1 MHKKYS
7 LKHFQFI
14 DDLNINNIQLNIK
27 NLSVIFRNYT
37 SKINVKKIVEI
48 KNFCKKNNIS
58 FYLSN
63 YVKECI
69 KLNLDGV
76 YLPSFNKTTVLRKT
90 NLKKNFRVMG
100 SAHNI
105 KEIQQK
111 INQGCTYIFLS
122 PIFKSKKNNKI
133 LGISKFN
140 LLTINQNANFVALGG
155 LNKNNLSKIKMLN
168 IVGVSGISFY
178 IKKSRPL
185 IKKASFNNISF

>member
-1 MHKKYS
+1 MHKKYA

>member
-1 MHKKYS
+1 MHKNYS

-14 DDLNINNIQLNIK
+14 DDLNTKNIQLNIK

-37 SKINVKKIVEI
+37 SKINIKKIIEI

-63 YVKECI
+63 YIKECI

-76 YLPSFNKTTVLRKT
+76 YLPSFNKTAILKKN
-90 NLKKNFRVMG
+90 NLKKEFKIIG

-111 INQGCTYIFLS
+111 INQGCTYIFIS
-122 PIFKSKKNNKI
+122 PVFKSKKNNKI

-140 LLTINQNANFVALGG
+140 LLTLNQNANFIALGG
-155 LNKNNLSKIKMLN
+155 INKNNLNKTRMLN
-168 IVGVSGISFY
+168 IIGISGISLY
-178 IKKSRPL
+178 K
-185 IKKASFNNISF
+185 KKAGL